1 MAESY
6 SVRAVLSCV
15 DKGFSSGLKAASKTT
30 DSLVSK
36 FKSGFSFGAWA
47 AAGASAFRTV
57 TGGITGLAKGIVQS
71 GMEFESTMSTV
82 KAISGATED
91 EMDRLT
97 NLAKEMGATTKFTA
111 TESAE
116 ALKYMGMA
124 GWDAGQMISGLPGIL
139 NLAAAGETDLGTTSD
154 IVTDGLSAFG
164 LKAEDAA
171 HFSDALAA
179 AVTSTNTDV
188 LMMGETFKYVG
199 PVCGSLG
206 TSMEDTAIAAGL
218 MAGQGVKASQA
229 GTSLRR
235 GLQNLIAPTKPVA
248 AAMEKYGVAIA
259 TTADGQL
266 DLLGTIKNVRSALS
280 GMSDVERTAAVSAI
294 FGANAQTGWN
304 AIIKTSDEEFQRVTE
319 SIYGCEGAAQKMAD
333 IKMDNLAGDV
343 TLFQSAWDGVRQ
355 TLYDMEKGPLRSV
368 VQMATEAMTALNDCI
383 ANGTSFASAISQ
395 VDGLGTALKG
405 IGGAAGVASA
415 AIGAISISD
424 FLKGSGALDKV
435 DLNLRYISNS
445 FSTLKNKVGS
455 FSFDKFAKKGRSSF
469 AKMWKQSRDLGKAF
483 DTFGGKIALSMD
495 AISPKLSDAGLK
507 IWDSFYGVGRK
518 ISTSGSDL
526 AKNMRESFKGATDA
540 VSEVISRVSTIAA
553 PFKDVI
559 SKVGGV
565 VTSVGGKMT
574 SGLTSMIGLAMKL
587 LAPTALAGAAL
598 AGLGLLY
605 SQFGSQIDSIIQMVS
620 EKGPQIISNFAN
632 GITGKLPSLIA
643 AGAQML
649 SGLMNAISANIP
661 AIIQAGVSVVG
672 ALVQGVGNSLGTLI
686 PAAIGLVS
694 SLVSGILSAL
704 PQLITT
710 GMNLLLALVQGI
722 VNNLPLIIN
731 SAMAAI
737 MAFIDGAASSMPDI
751 IGTAVQ
757 IVKTLVD
764 GIVKNLPTIV
774 ANGSKIVGAFISCIE
789 KNFPSIVSAGW
800 DIIVSLGKGLFGAI
814 KSIIPGVVSDGVGSA
829 FGDVLD
835 SVSEKLKEFAGF
847 IKDHA
852 DTIAKVI
859 KVIPKLLAGY
869 LAFKAVSKVA
879 GPVAK
884 FGGAI
889 AKLASS
895 GISKLSG
902 KLFGVSKSTDVISK
916 SSGGMLESA
925 KAFAAVGA
933 GILMVSAGFAL
944 LAESAIRL
952 SKAGGPAIA
961 IMAGLVAAV
970 AGITIG
976 MTALAKSLTA
986 ASPKKLEQ
994 ISKVMLSI
1002 GGAISAVVLSLAA
1015 LSLAVVPLASLGTT
1029 AVAPLAAFGVV
1040 VAGLAVVFSM
1050 VGEKLKASVVG
1061 IVAFAAAISVMALA
1075 MAPLAATGTEGAI
1088 AMAAF
1093 GVVVAGLVAVFS
1105 IFGTALNV
1113 AIPGMVG
1120 LAIAAVGVGAGMRL
1134 ATPFIEAL
1142 PPLIKQ
1148 IGDTASQVAGAL
1160 ADAISKIVDAF
1171 SGLVS
1176 TIADA
1181 VSQIAESVGGT
1192 LCQIF
1197 QTAGDAISEVVGTIG
1212 DGISGIIDSISGGFA
1227 TVLDSIAGIFDS
1239 IGGAALN
1246 AGKGFNEMATGI
1258 EKIVGLNLLDMSASL
1273 GAVATGIGAITA
1285 VSGGMADAGTGMMN
1299 IGAGLM
1305 FISGFAAQAAEK
1317 LALIPQAVIPVSA
1330 AVPALVAA
1338 FSQLTVSV
1346 GGFVASSAGL
1356 STFAAQMFVLVG
1368 VLGVA
1373 SSAAA
1378 SFGASMTGAGAGLAF
1393 VAGSARSAGASVK
1406 TIAVSAAL
1414 AQGAVSGL
1422 RAALGTLKGGLS
1434 GIGAAA
1440 QGAAVKMIAAFSSSA
1455 AKAKTAGKQIGSSL
1469 QTGVSSG
1476 LSKTV
1481 SVTRQAFTNIINVFR
1496 SGASTAKASGI
1507 QIGNN
1512 VLTGIRTGMIKIPV
1526 IARTAMTA
1534 FASAISSGSS
1544 RAVSTARRAASSI
1557 VTAFRSAHSGAYSA
1571 GRYIGQGL
1579 VSGLSSTLGQVRSM
1593 AARIAAA
1600 ADKAIRAKA
1609 KIASPSKVT
1618 TKDGKYIGLG
1628 LVVGLKKM
1636 FGAVYSAG
1644 VGLAAMASKGIMDE
1658 AEIHSPSRKATKHGV
1673 NVGQGFAN
1681 GLLASFKTVQSA
1693 AKGLAKT
1700 AFASLK
1706 SITAGK
1712 KGGFSSTA
1720 SKVASSYEKSL
1731 TAQMNAQLSS
1741 MKKKLNGAIKKN
1753 KSVKKAL
1760 NAAYEQ
1766 YSKYL
1771 KDAVDKAISKT
1782 KYRLEKLGDAYQEKY
1797 EGFRDRL
1804 REYGDMFTS
1813 DSYGYVSMRNFD
1825 ELTKQIDTLGTNL
1838 EKLKGWGLSQSFMEE
1853 LAGLDTASALTVTN
1867 ELLSMGADAAKNYGK
1882 SYDKAMS
1889 KAASVSDKFY
1899 QSYFDTAVNKELS
1912 SLQSDLNKIGKNAM
1926 DGFVKGM
1933 NSKAKSLTGSSKKLA
1948 LSIVSTFKKYLK
1960 IHSPSK
1966 VFAMLGRYIGV
1977 GLINGLERIAG
1988 KVQSATENLV
1998 TLPDIRVPTPALATP
2013 GGSLV
2018 YSGVSEGL
2026 TQVPESEYVI
2036 IVPVELDGK
2045 EVARVT
2051 APYTQRELNKLE
2063 SRASRK
2069 RGVL

>member
-6 SVRAVLSCV
+6 SLKAVLGCV

-139 NLAAAGETDLGTTSD
+139 NLAAAGEADLGTTSD
-154 IVTDGLSAFG
+154 IVTDGLTAFG
-164 LKAEDAA
+164 LGAEDAA
-171 HFSDALAA
+171 HFADALAA
-179 AVTSTNTDV
+179 AATSTNTDV

-199 PVCGSLG
+199 PVCGTLG
-206 TSMEDTAIAAGL
+206 ASMEDTSIAAGL
-218 MAGQGVKASQA
+218 MANAGVKASQA

-235 GLQNLIAPTKPVA
+235 GLQNLINPTKPIA
-248 AAMEKYGVAIA
+248 AAMEKYGVALA
-259 TTADGQL
+259 TTSDGQV
-266 DLLGTIKNVRSALS
+266 DLMGTMKNLRSALGGLS
-280 GMSDVERTAAVSAI
+280 KTEQGAALSAI
-294 FGANAQTGWN
+294 FGSNAMSGWA
-304 AIIKTSDEEFQRVTE
+304 AIVSASDEDFQRVTE

-333 IKMDNLAGDV
+333 VKMDNLAGDV

-368 VQMATEAMTALNDCI
+368 VQTATKAMNAIND
-383 ANGTSFASAISQ
+383 
-395 VDGLGTALKG
+395 ALKG
-405 IGGAAGVASA
+405 NG
-415 AIGAISISD
+415 
-424 FLKGSGALDKV
+424 
-435 DLNLRYISNS
+435 
-445 FSTLKNKVGS
+445 
-455 FSFDKFAKKGRSSF
+455 
-469 AKMWKQSRDLGKAF
+469 
-483 DTFGGKIALSMD
+483 
-495 AISPKLSDAGLK
+495 
-507 IWDSFYGVGRK
+507 
-518 ISTSGSDL
+518 
-526 AKNMRESFKGATDA
+526 
-540 VSEVISRVSTIAA
+540 
-553 PFKDVI
+553 I
-559 SKVGGV
+559 SKFFYNLQKY
-565 VTSVGGKMT
+565 T
-574 SGLTSMIGLAMKL
+574 
-587 LAPTALAGAAL
+587 
-598 AGLGLLY
+598 
-605 SQFGSQIDSIIQMVS
+605 
-620 EKGPQIISNFAN
+620 
-632 GITGKLPSLIA
+632 SLI
-643 AGAQML
+643 
-649 SGLMNAISANIP
+649 P
-661 AIIQAGVSVVG
+661 
-672 ALVQGVGNSLGTLI
+672 
-686 PAAIGLVS
+686 
-694 SLVSGILSAL
+694 
-704 PQLITT
+704 
-710 GMNLLLALVQGI
+710 I
-722 VNNLPLIIN
+722 V
-731 SAMAAI
+731 
-737 MAFIDGAASSMPDI
+737 F
-751 IGTAVQ
+751 
-757 IVKTLVD
+757 
-764 GIVKNLPTIV
+764 
-774 ANGSKIVGAFISCIE
+774 
-789 KNFPSIVSAGW
+789 
-800 DIIVSLGKGLFGAI
+800 
-814 KSIIPGVVSDGVGSA
+814 DGVGSA
-829 FGDVLD
+829 FGDAFSAIKDSLGELNGEFGSHESIMNFRDVLE
-835 SVSEKLKEFAGF
+835 SVAEKLKEFAGF
-847 IKDHA
+847 IKEHA
-852 DTIAKVI
+852 DEVAKLI
-859 KVIPKLLAGY
+859 DLLPKLLAGF
-869 LAFKAVSKVA
+869 LAFKMVKTVIS
-879 GPVAK
+879 PVVR
-884 FGGAI
+884 FGGAVVKI
-889 AKLASS
+889 AGGVVGAVGALKNMFAVKESVEEVSDAAQLAE
-895 GISKLSG
+895 KNA
-902 KLFGVSKSTDVISK
+902 KKATKRRRSTPKRMIA
-916 SSGGMLESA
+916 SA
-925 KAFAAVGA
+925 KAFMMAGA
-933 GILMVSAGFAL
+933 GILMVSAGFALLADSATKLSKAGGPAIAVMAGLSAAVAGMTIGMTSLAKSLTAASPNKLKQLSKVMLSIGGSILMVCAGFAL

-986 ASPKKLEQ
+986 ASPKKLQQ

-1015 LSLAVVPLASLGTT
+1015 LALAVVPLASLGTT

-1061 IVAFAAAISVMALA
+1061 IVAFAAAVSVMALA
-1075 MAPLAATGTEGAI
+1075 MAPLATTGTEGAI

-1105 IFGTALNV
+1105 IFGAALNV

-1120 LAIAAVGVGAGMRL
+1120 LAIAAVGVGTGMRL

-1148 IGDTASQVAGAL
+1148 IGDTASQVASAL

-1176 TIADA
+1176 TIANA

-1273 GAVATGIGAITA
+1273 GAVAAGIGAITA

-1299 IGAGLM
+1299 IGTGLM

-1338 FSQLTVSV
+1338 FSQLTLSV

-1373 SSAAA
+1373 SGSAA

-1393 VAGSARSAGASVK
+1393 VAGSARAAGASVK
-1406 TIAVSAAL
+1406 TIAGSAAL

-1455 AKAKTAGKQIGSSL
+1455 AKAKAEGHQIGSSL

-1496 SGASTAKASGI
+1496 SGASLAKASGI

-1534 FASAISSGSS
+1534 FSSAISGGSS

-1593 AARIAAA
+1593 AASIAAA

-1741 MKKKLNGAIKKN
+1741 MKKKLNSAIKKN

-1760 NAAYEQ
+1760 NAAYDQ

-1782 KYRLEKLGDAYQEKY
+1782 KDRLEKLGDAYQEKY

-1825 ELTKQIDTLGTNL
+1825 DLTKQIETLGANL

-1853 LAGLDTASALTVTN
+1853 LASMDTASALTATN
-1867 ELLSMGADAAKNYGK
+1867 ELLKKGATEAKKYGK

-1889 KAASVSDKFY
+1889 TAASVSDKFY
-1899 QSYFDTAVNKELS
+1899 QSYFNTAVNKELS
-1912 SLQSDLNKIGKNAM
+1912 SLQSDLTKIGKSAM

-1933 NSKAKSLTGSSKKLA
+1933 NSKAKSLKGASKKLA

-2013 GGSLV
+2013 GGSLA

>member
-1 MAESY
+1 MAESH
-6 SVRAVLSCV
+6 SFKAVLSCV

-82 KAISGATED
+82 KAISGATSD

-139 NLAAAGETDLGTTSD
+139 NLAAAGEADLGTTSD
-154 IVTDGLSAFG
+154 IVTDGLTAFG
-164 LKAEDAA
+164 LGAEDAA
-171 HFSDALAA
+171 HFADALAA
-179 AVTSTNTDV
+179 AATSTNTDV

-199 PVCGSLG
+199 PVCGTLG
-206 TSMEDTAIAAGL
+206 ASMEDTSIAAGL
-218 MAGQGVKASQA
+218 MANAGVKASQA

-235 GLQNLIAPTKPVA
+235 GLQNLINPTKPIA
-248 AAMEKYGVAIA
+248 AAMEKYGVALA
-259 TTADGQL
+259 TTSDGQV
-266 DLLGTIKNVRSALS
+266 DLMGTMKNLRSALGGLS
-280 GMSDVERTAAVSAI
+280 KTEQGAALSAI
-294 FGANAQTGWN
+294 FGSNAMSGWA
-304 AIIKTSDEEFQRVTE
+304 AIVSASDEDFQRVTE

-333 IKMDNLAGDV
+333 VKMDNLAGDV

-368 VQMATEAMTALNDCI
+368 VQMATKAMNAIND
-383 ANGTSFASAISQ
+383 
-395 VDGLGTALKG
+395 ALKG
-405 IGGAAGVASA
+405 
-415 AIGAISISD
+415 
-424 FLKGSGALDKV
+424 
-435 DLNLRYISNS
+435 
-445 FSTLKNKVGS
+445 
-455 FSFDKFAKKGRSSF
+455 
-469 AKMWKQSRDLGKAF
+469 
-483 DTFGGKIALSMD
+483 
-495 AISPKLSDAGLK
+495 
-507 IWDSFYGVGRK
+507 
-518 ISTSGSDL
+518 
-526 AKNMRESFKGATDA
+526 
-540 VSEVISRVSTIAA
+540 
-553 PFKDVI
+553 
-559 SKVGGV
+559 
-565 VTSVGGKMT
+565 
-574 SGLTSMIGLAMKL
+574 
-587 LAPTALAGAAL
+587 
-598 AGLGLLY
+598 
-605 SQFGSQIDSIIQMVS
+605 
-620 EKGPQIISNFAN
+620 N
-632 GITGKLPSLIA
+632 GISELFNNLQKYTSLI
-643 AGAQML
+643 
-649 SGLMNAISANIP
+649 P
-661 AIIQAGVSVVG
+661 
-672 ALVQGVGNSLGTLI
+672 
-686 PAAIGLVS
+686 
-694 SLVSGILSAL
+694 
-704 PQLITT
+704 
-710 GMNLLLALVQGI
+710 I
-722 VNNLPLIIN
+722 V
-731 SAMAAI
+731 
-737 MAFIDGAASSMPDI
+737 F
-751 IGTAVQ
+751 
-757 IVKTLVD
+757 
-764 GIVKNLPTIV
+764 
-774 ANGSKIVGAFISCIE
+774 
-789 KNFPSIVSAGW
+789 
-800 DIIVSLGKGLFGAI
+800 
-814 KSIIPGVVSDGVGSA
+814 DGVGSA
-829 FGDVLD
+829 FGEAFSAIKDSLGELNGEVGSHESIMNFRDVLE
-835 SVSEKLKEFAGF
+835 SVAEKLKEFAGF

-859 KVIPKLLAGY
+859 EVLPKLLAGY

-895 GISKLSG
+895 RISKLSG
-902 KLFGVSKSTDVISK
+902 KLFGVSKSTDIISK
-916 SSGGMLESA
+916 SSGGMIESA
-925 KAFAAVGA
+925 EAFSAVGA

-944 LAESAIRL
+944 LADSAIKL

-961 IMAGLVAAV
+961 IMAGLSAAV

-986 ASPKKLEQ
+986 ASPKKLQQ

-1015 LSLAVVPLASLGTT
+1015 LALAVVPLASLGTT

-1061 IVAFAAAISVMALA
+1061 IVAFTAAISVMALA
-1075 MAPLAATGTEGAI
+1075 MAPLATTGTEGAI

-1093 GVVVAGLVAVFS
+1093 GGVVAGLVAVFS

-1212 DGISGIIDSISGGFA
+1212 DGISGIIDSISGGLA

-1258 EKIVGLNLLDMSASL
+1258 EKIVNLSLADMAASL
-1273 GAVATGIGAITA
+1273 GAVATGVGAITA
-1285 VSGGMADAGTGMMN
+1285 VSGGMEAAGTGMMN
-1299 IGAGLM
+1299 LGAGLM

-1346 GGFVASSAGL
+1346 GGFVASSSGL

-1368 VLGVA
+1368 VIGVA

-1378 SFGASMTGAGAGLAF
+1378 SFGASMTSAGAGLAF
-1393 VAGSARSAGASVK
+1393 VSGSAQSAGASVK
-1406 TIAVSAAL
+1406 TIAGSATL

-1422 RAALGTLKGGLS
+1422 RAALGTLKGSLS

-1440 QGAAVKMIAAFSSSA
+1440 QGAAVKMISAFSSSA
-1455 AKAKTAGKQIGSSL
+1455 AKARAAGKQIGTSL
-1469 QTGVSSG
+1469 QTGISSG

-1481 SVTRQAFTNIINVFR
+1481 SITKQAFTNIINVFR
-1496 SGASTAKASGI
+1496 SGASVAKASGI

-1512 VLTGIRTGMIKIPV
+1512 VLTGIRTGMLKIPV

-1579 VSGLSSTLGQVRSM
+1579 VSGLASTLGQVRSM
-1593 AARIAAA
+1593 AASIAAA

-1609 KIASPSKVT
+1609 KISSPSKVT

-1628 LVVGLKKM
+1628 LVVGMKRL

-1644 VGLAAMASKGIMDE
+1644 VRLAAMASKGIVDE
-1658 AEIHSPSRKATKHGV
+1658 AEIHSPSRKAEKHGV

-1693 AKGLAKT
+1693 AKSLAKT

-1741 MKKKLNGAIKKN
+1741 MKKKLNSAIKKN

-1760 NAAYEQ
+1760 NAAYDQ

-1782 KYRLEKLGDAYQEKY
+1782 KDRLEKLGDAYQEKY

-1804 REYGDMFTS
+1804 REYGDMLTV
-1813 DSYGYVSMRNFD
+1813 DKYGYVALKNFD
-1825 ELTKQIDTLGTNL
+1825 EMTNQIKALGSNL
-1838 EKLKGWGLSQSFMEE
+1838 EKLKRWNLSQNFMEE
-1853 LAGLDTASALTVTN
+1853 IAGMDTASALAMTN
-1867 ELLSMGADAAKNYGK
+1867 ELLSRGEAAAVAYGK

-1889 KAASVSDKFY
+1889 AASSVSDKFY
-1899 QSYFDTAVNKELS
+1899 QSYFNAGVKKELA
-1912 SLQSDLNKIGKNAM
+1912 SLQSDLNTIGKNAM
-1926 DGFVKGM
+1926 EGFVKGM
-1933 NSKAKSLTGSSKKLA
+1933 NSKAKSLKGASKKLA

-1966 VFAMLGRYIGV
+1966 VFATLGRYIGV
-1977 GLINGLERIAG
+1977 GLINGLDQIAG
-1988 KVQSATENLV
+1988 KVQSATESLV
-1998 TLPDIRVPTPALATP
+1998 SLPDIRVPTPALATP
-2013 GGSLV
+2013 SSSLA

-2063 SRASRK
+2063 NREGRK
-2069 RGVL
+2069 RGVR

>member
-6 SVRAVLSCV
+6 SLKAVLSCV

-139 NLAAAGETDLGTTSD
+139 NLAAAGEADLGTTSD
-154 IVTDGLSAFG
+154 IVTDGLTAFG
-164 LKAEDAA
+164 LGAEDAA
-171 HFSDALAA
+171 HFADALAA
-179 AVTSTNTDV
+179 AATSTNTDV

-199 PVCGSLG
+199 PVCGTLG
-206 TSMEDTAIAAGL
+206 ASMEDTSIAAGL
-218 MAGQGVKASQA
+218 MANAGVKASQA

-235 GLQNLIAPTKPVA
+235 GLQNLINPTKPIA
-248 AAMEKYGVAIA
+248 AAMEKYGVALA
-259 TTADGQL
+259 TTSDGQV
-266 DLLGTIKNVRSALS
+266 DLMGTMKNLRSALGGLS
-280 GMSDVERTAAVSAI
+280 KTEQGAALSAI
-294 FGANAQTGWN
+294 FGSNAMSGWA
-304 AIIKTSDEEFQRVTE
+304 AIVSASDEDFQRVTE

-368 VQMATEAMTALNDCI
+368 VQTATKAMNAIND
-383 ANGTSFASAISQ
+383 
-395 VDGLGTALKG
+395 ALKG
-405 IGGAAGVASA
+405 
-415 AIGAISISD
+415 
-424 FLKGSGALDKV
+424 
-435 DLNLRYISNS
+435 
-445 FSTLKNKVGS
+445 
-455 FSFDKFAKKGRSSF
+455 
-469 AKMWKQSRDLGKAF
+469 
-483 DTFGGKIALSMD
+483 
-495 AISPKLSDAGLK
+495 
-507 IWDSFYGVGRK
+507 
-518 ISTSGSDL
+518 
-526 AKNMRESFKGATDA
+526 
-540 VSEVISRVSTIAA
+540 
-553 PFKDVI
+553 
-559 SKVGGV
+559 
-565 VTSVGGKMT
+565 
-574 SGLTSMIGLAMKL
+574 
-587 LAPTALAGAAL
+587 
-598 AGLGLLY
+598 
-605 SQFGSQIDSIIQMVS
+605 
-620 EKGPQIISNFAN
+620 N
-632 GITGKLPSLIA
+632 GISEFFNNLQKYTSLI
-643 AGAQML
+643 
-649 SGLMNAISANIP
+649 P
-661 AIIQAGVSVVG
+661 
-672 ALVQGVGNSLGTLI
+672 
-686 PAAIGLVS
+686 
-694 SLVSGILSAL
+694 
-704 PQLITT
+704 
-710 GMNLLLALVQGI
+710 I
-722 VNNLPLIIN
+722 V
-731 SAMAAI
+731 
-737 MAFIDGAASSMPDI
+737 F
-751 IGTAVQ
+751 
-757 IVKTLVD
+757 
-764 GIVKNLPTIV
+764 
-774 ANGSKIVGAFISCIE
+774 
-789 KNFPSIVSAGW
+789 
-800 DIIVSLGKGLFGAI
+800 
-814 KSIIPGVVSDGVGSA
+814 DGVGSA
-829 FGDVLD
+829 FGEAFSAIKDSLGELNGEFGSHESIMNFRDVLE
-835 SVSEKLKEFAGF
+835 SVAEKLKEFAGF

-859 KVIPKLLAGY
+859 KVLPKLLAGY
-869 LAFKAVSKVA
+869 LAFKAVRKVA

-986 ASPKKLEQ
+986 ASPKKLQQ

-1015 LSLAVVPLASLGTT
+1015 LALAVVPLASLGTT

-1075 MAPLAATGTEGAI
+1075 MAPLATTGTEGAI

-1299 IGAGLM
+1299 IGTGLM

-1579 VSGLSSTLGQVRSM
+1579 ISGLSSTLGQVRSM

-1741 MKKKLNGAIKKN
+1741 MKKKLNSAIKKN

-1760 NAAYEQ
+1760 NAAYDQ

-1782 KYRLEKLGDAYQEKY
+1782 KDRLEKLGDAYQEKY

-1825 ELTKQIDTLGTNL
+1825 DLTKQIETLGANL
-1838 EKLKGWGLSQSFMEE
+1838 EKLKGWGLSQSFMDE
-1853 LAGLDTASALTVTN
+1853 LASMDTASALTATN
-1867 ELLSMGADAAKNYGK
+1867 ELLKKGETEAKKYGK

-1889 KAASVSDKFY
+1889 TAASVSDKFY
-1899 QSYFDTAVNKELS
+1899 QSYFNTAVNKELS
-1912 SLQSDLNKIGKNAM
+1912 SLQSDLTKIGKSAM

-1933 NSKAKSLTGSSKKLA
+1933 NSKAKSLKGASKKLA

-2013 GGSLV
+2013 GGSLA

>member
-6 SVRAVLSCV
+6 SLKAVLSCV

-139 NLAAAGETDLGTTSD
+139 NLAAAGEADLGTTSD
-154 IVTDGLSAFG
+154 IVTDGLTAFG
-164 LKAEDAA
+164 LGAEDAA
-171 HFSDALAA
+171 HFADALAA
-179 AVTSTNTDV
+179 AATSTNTDV

-199 PVCGSLG
+199 PVCGTLG
-206 TSMEDTAIAAGL
+206 ASMEDTSIAAGL
-218 MAGQGVKASQA
+218 MANAGVKASQA

-235 GLQNLIAPTKPVA
+235 GLQNLINPTKPIA
-248 AAMEKYGVAIA
+248 AAMEKYGVALA
-259 TTADGQL
+259 TTSDGQV
-266 DLLGTIKNVRSALS
+266 DLMGTMKNLRSALGGLS
-280 GMSDVERTAAVSAI
+280 KTEQGAALSAI
-294 FGANAQTGWN
+294 FGSNAMSGWA
-304 AIIKTSDEEFQRVTE
+304 AIVSASDEDFQRVTE

-333 IKMDNLAGDV
+333 VKMDNLAGDV

-368 VQMATEAMTALNDCI
+368 VQTATKAMNAIND
-383 ANGTSFASAISQ
+383 
-395 VDGLGTALKG
+395 ALKG
-405 IGGAAGVASA
+405 
-415 AIGAISISD
+415 
-424 FLKGSGALDKV
+424 
-435 DLNLRYISNS
+435 
-445 FSTLKNKVGS
+445 
-455 FSFDKFAKKGRSSF
+455 
-469 AKMWKQSRDLGKAF
+469 
-483 DTFGGKIALSMD
+483 
-495 AISPKLSDAGLK
+495 
-507 IWDSFYGVGRK
+507 
-518 ISTSGSDL
+518 
-526 AKNMRESFKGATDA
+526 
-540 VSEVISRVSTIAA
+540 
-553 PFKDVI
+553 
-559 SKVGGV
+559 
-565 VTSVGGKMT
+565 
-574 SGLTSMIGLAMKL
+574 
-587 LAPTALAGAAL
+587 
-598 AGLGLLY
+598 
-605 SQFGSQIDSIIQMVS
+605 
-620 EKGPQIISNFAN
+620 N
-632 GITGKLPSLIA
+632 GISEFFNNLQKYTSLI
-643 AGAQML
+643 
-649 SGLMNAISANIP
+649 P
-661 AIIQAGVSVVG
+661 
-672 ALVQGVGNSLGTLI
+672 
-686 PAAIGLVS
+686 
-694 SLVSGILSAL
+694 
-704 PQLITT
+704 
-710 GMNLLLALVQGI
+710 I
-722 VNNLPLIIN
+722 V
-731 SAMAAI
+731 
-737 MAFIDGAASSMPDI
+737 F
-751 IGTAVQ
+751 
-757 IVKTLVD
+757 
-764 GIVKNLPTIV
+764 
-774 ANGSKIVGAFISCIE
+774 
-789 KNFPSIVSAGW
+789 
-800 DIIVSLGKGLFGAI
+800 
-814 KSIIPGVVSDGVGSA
+814 DGVGSA
-829 FGDVLD
+829 FGEAFSAIKDSLGELNGEFGSHESIMNFRDVLE
-835 SVSEKLKEFAGF
+835 SVAEKLKEFAGF

-859 KVIPKLLAGY
+859 KVLPKLLAGY

-889 AKLASS
+889 AKLVS
-895 GISKLSG
+895 GGVSAIAG
-902 KLFGVSKSTDVISK
+902 KLFGISKSTSAVGKSSRKSSK
-916 SSGGMLESA
+916 SMLASA
-925 KAFAAVGA
+925 KAFMMTGA

-961 IMAGLVAAV
+961 IMVGLVAAV

-976 MTALAKSLTA
+976 MTALAKSLTT
-986 ASPKKLEQ
+986 ASPKKLQQ

-1002 GGAISAVVLSLAA
+1002 GGAISAVVLSLSAFA
-1015 LSLAVVPLASLGTT
+1015 LAVAPLASLGTT

-1075 MAPLAATGTEGAI
+1075 MAPLATTGTEGAI
-1088 AMAAF
+1088 AMSAF
-1093 GVVVAGLVAVFS
+1093 GGVVAGLVAVFS

-1273 GAVATGIGAITA
+1273 GAVAAGIGAITA

-1299 IGAGLM
+1299 IGTSLM

-1434 GIGAAA
+1434 GICAAA

-1469 QTGVSSG
+1469 QAGVSSG

-1496 SGASTAKASGI
+1496 SGASLAKASGI

-1534 FASAISSGSS
+1534 FSSAISGGSS

-1593 AARIAAA
+1593 AASIAAA

-1741 MKKKLNGAIKKN
+1741 MKKKLNSAIKKN

-1760 NAAYEQ
+1760 NAAYDQ

-1782 KYRLEKLGDAYQEKY
+1782 KDRLEKLGDAYQEKY
-1797 EGFRDRL
+1797 EWFRDRL

-1825 ELTKQIDTLGTNL
+1825 DLTKQIETLGANL

-1853 LAGLDTASALTVTN
+1853 LASMDTASALTATN
-1867 ELLSMGADAAKNYGK
+1867 ELLKKGATEAKKYGK

-1889 KAASVSDKFY
+1889 TAASVSDKFY
-1899 QSYFDTAVNKELS
+1899 QSYFNTAVNKELS
-1912 SLQSDLNKIGKNAM
+1912 SLQSDLTKIGKSAM

-1933 NSKAKSLTGSSKKLA
+1933 NSKAKSLKGASKKLA

-2013 GGSLV
+2013 GGSLA

>member
-6 SVRAVLSCV
+6 SLKAVLSCV

-139 NLAAAGETDLGTTSD
+139 NLAAAGEADLGTTSD
-154 IVTDGLSAFG
+154 IVTDGLTAFG
-164 LKAEDAA
+164 LGAEDAA
-171 HFSDALAA
+171 HFADALAA
-179 AVTSTNTDV
+179 AATSTNTDV

-199 PVCGSLG
+199 PVCGTLG
-206 TSMEDTAIAAGL
+206 ASMEDTSIAAGL
-218 MAGQGVKASQA
+218 MANAGVKASQA

-235 GLQNLIAPTKPVA
+235 GLQNLINPTKPIA
-248 AAMEKYGVAIA
+248 AAMEKYGVALA
-259 TTADGQL
+259 TTSDGQV
-266 DLLGTIKNVRSALS
+266 DLMGTMKNLRSALGGLS
-280 GMSDVERTAAVSAI
+280 KTEQGAALSAI
-294 FGANAQTGWN
+294 FGSNAMSGWA
-304 AIIKTSDEEFQRVTE
+304 AIVSASDEDFQRVTE

-333 IKMDNLAGDV
+333 VKMDNLAGDV

-368 VQMATEAMTALNDCI
+368 VQTATKAMNAIND
-383 ANGTSFASAISQ
+383 
-395 VDGLGTALKG
+395 ALKG
-405 IGGAAGVASA
+405 
-415 AIGAISISD
+415 
-424 FLKGSGALDKV
+424 
-435 DLNLRYISNS
+435 
-445 FSTLKNKVGS
+445 
-455 FSFDKFAKKGRSSF
+455 
-469 AKMWKQSRDLGKAF
+469 
-483 DTFGGKIALSMD
+483 
-495 AISPKLSDAGLK
+495 
-507 IWDSFYGVGRK
+507 
-518 ISTSGSDL
+518 
-526 AKNMRESFKGATDA
+526 
-540 VSEVISRVSTIAA
+540 
-553 PFKDVI
+553 
-559 SKVGGV
+559 
-565 VTSVGGKMT
+565 
-574 SGLTSMIGLAMKL
+574 
-587 LAPTALAGAAL
+587 
-598 AGLGLLY
+598 
-605 SQFGSQIDSIIQMVS
+605 
-620 EKGPQIISNFAN
+620 N
-632 GITGKLPSLIA
+632 GISEFFNNLQKYTSLI
-643 AGAQML
+643 
-649 SGLMNAISANIP
+649 P
-661 AIIQAGVSVVG
+661 
-672 ALVQGVGNSLGTLI
+672 
-686 PAAIGLVS
+686 
-694 SLVSGILSAL
+694 
-704 PQLITT
+704 
-710 GMNLLLALVQGI
+710 I
-722 VNNLPLIIN
+722 V
-731 SAMAAI
+731 
-737 MAFIDGAASSMPDI
+737 F
-751 IGTAVQ
+751 
-757 IVKTLVD
+757 
-764 GIVKNLPTIV
+764 
-774 ANGSKIVGAFISCIE
+774 
-789 KNFPSIVSAGW
+789 
-800 DIIVSLGKGLFGAI
+800 
-814 KSIIPGVVSDGVGSA
+814 DGVGSA
-829 FGDVLD
+829 FGEAFSAIKDSLGELNGEFGSHESIMNFRDVLE
-835 SVSEKLKEFAGF
+835 SVAEKLKEFAGF

-859 KVIPKLLAGY
+859 KVLPKLLAGY

-889 AKLASS
+889 AKLVS
-895 GISKLSG
+895 GGVSAIAG
-902 KLFGVSKSTDVISK
+902 KLFGISKSTSAVGKSSRKSSK
-916 SSGGMLESA
+916 SMLASA
-925 KAFAAVGA
+925 KAFMMTGA

-961 IMAGLVAAV
+961 IMVGLVAAV

-976 MTALAKSLTA
+976 MTALAKSLTT
-986 ASPKKLEQ
+986 ASPKKLQQ

-1002 GGAISAVVLSLAA
+1002 GGAISAVVLSLSAFA
-1015 LSLAVVPLASLGTT
+1015 LAVAPLASLGTT

-1040 VAGLAVVFSM
+1040 VAGLAVVFST

-1075 MAPLAATGTEGAI
+1075 MAPLATTGTEGAI

-1093 GVVVAGLVAVFS
+1093 GGVVAGLVAVFS

-1317 LALIPQAVIPVSA
+1317 LALIPQAVTPVAA

-1346 GGFVASSAGL
+1346 GGFVASSSGL

-1368 VLGVA
+1368 VIGVA

-1378 SFGASMTGAGAGLAF
+1378 SFGASMTSAGAGLAF

-1455 AKAKTAGKQIGSSL
+1455 AKAKAAGKQIGTSL
-1469 QTGVSSG
+1469 QTGISSG

-1481 SVTRQAFTNIINVFR
+1481 SITKQAFTNIINVFR
-1496 SGASTAKASGI
+1496 SGASVAKASGI

-1512 VLTGIRTGMIKIPV
+1512 VLTGIRTSVLKIPV
-1526 IARTAMTA
+1526 IARAAMTA

-1579 VSGLSSTLGQVRSM
+1579 VSGLASTLGQVRSM

-1741 MKKKLNGAIKKN
+1741 MKKKLNSAIKKN

-1760 NAAYEQ
+1760 NAAYDQ

-1782 KYRLEKLGDAYQEKY
+1782 KDRLEKLGDAYQEKY

-1804 REYGDMFTS
+1804 REYGDMLTV
-1813 DSYGYVSMRNFD
+1813 DKYGYVALKNFD
-1825 ELTKQIDTLGTNL
+1825 EMTNQIKALGSNL
-1838 EKLKGWGLSQSFMEE
+1838 EKLKRWNLSQNFMEE
-1853 LAGLDTASALTVTN
+1853 IAGMDTASALAMTN
-1867 ELLSMGADAAKNYGK
+1867 ELLSRGEAAAVAYGK

-1889 KAASVSDKFY
+1889 AASSVSDKFY
-1899 QSYFDTAVNKELS
+1899 QSYFNAGVKKELA
-1912 SLQSDLNKIGKNAM
+1912 SLQSDLNTIGKNAM
-1926 DGFVKGM
+1926 EGFVKGM
-1933 NSKAKSLTGSSKKLA
+1933 NSKAKSLKGASKKLA

-1966 VFAMLGRYIGV
+1966 VFATLGRYIGA

-1988 KVQSATENLV
+1988 KVQSATEGLV

-2013 GGSLV
+2013 VGSLA

-2063 SRASRK
+2063 NREGRK
-2069 RGVL
+2069 RGVR

>member
-1 MAESY
+1 MADSY
-6 SVRAVLSCV
+6 SVRAVLGCI

-82 KAISGATED
+82 KAISGATSD

-139 NLAAAGETDLGTTSD
+139 NLAAAGETDLGATSD

-294 FGANAQTGWN
+294 FGAEAQTGWN

-368 VQMATEAMTALNDCI
+368 VQLATEAMTALNDCI

-415 AIGAISISD
+415 AIGAISISNFMKD
-424 FLKGSGALDKV
+424 SGAIEKV
-435 DLNLRYISNS
+435 DSTLKHVSNS
-445 FSTLKNKVGS
+445 FSTLKNKVGG

-469 AKMWKQSRDLGKAF
+469 AKMGKRSRDLGKAF

-507 IWDSFYGVGRK
+507 IWDSFNGVGRK

-526 AKNMRESFKGATDA
+526 AKKMRKSFKGATDA

-731 SAMAAI
+731 SAMVAI
-737 MAFIDGAASSMPDI
+737 MAFINGASSAMPNI
-751 IGTAVQ
+751 LNTAVQ
-757 IVKTLVD
+757 IIQTLIT
-764 GIVKNLPTIV
+764 GLIQNLPTII
-774 ANGSKIVGAFISCIE
+774 ANGFQIVGALISGIVQ
-789 KNFPSIVSAGW
+789 NFPSIVSAGW
-800 DIIVSLGKGLFGAI
+800 DIIVSLGQGLLEAI
-814 KSIIPGVVSDGVGSA
+814 
-829 FGDVLD
+829 
-835 SVSEKLKEFAGF
+835 
-847 IKDHA
+847 
-852 DTIAKVI
+852 
-859 KVIPKLLAGY
+859 
-869 LAFKAVSKVA
+869 
-879 GPVAK
+879 
-884 FGGAI
+884 
-889 AKLASS
+889 
-895 GISKLSG
+895 
-902 KLFGVSKSTDVISK
+902 
-916 SSGGMLESA
+916 
-925 KAFAAVGA
+925 
-933 GILMVSAGFAL
+933 
-944 LAESAIRL
+944 
-952 SKAGGPAIA
+952 PAI
-961 IMAGLVAAV
+961 
-970 AGITIG
+970 IT
-976 MTALAKSLTA
+976 
-986 ASPKKLEQ
+986 
-994 ISKVMLSI
+994 
-1002 GGAISAVVLSLAA
+1002 
-1015 LSLAVVPLASLGTT
+1015 
-1029 AVAPLAAFGVV
+1029 
-1040 VAGLAVVFSM
+1040 
-1050 VGEKLKASVVG
+1050 G
-1061 IVAFAAAISVMALA
+1061 IV
-1075 MAPLAATGTEGAI
+1075 
-1088 AMAAF
+1088 
-1093 GVVVAGLVAVFS
+1093 
-1105 IFGTALNV
+1105 
-1113 AIPGMVG
+1113 
-1120 LAIAAVGVGAGMRL
+1120 
-1134 ATPFIEAL
+1134 
-1142 PPLIKQ
+1142 
-1148 IGDTASQVAGAL
+1148 
-1160 ADAISKIVDAF
+1160 
-1171 SGLVS
+1171 
-1176 TIADA
+1176 
-1181 VSQIAESVGGT
+1181 
-1192 LCQIF
+1192 
-1197 QTAGDAISEVVGTIG
+1197 
-1212 DGISGIIDSISGGFA
+1212 DGISGLFSDLWNFI
-1227 TVLDSIAGIFDS
+1227 T
-1239 IGGAALN
+1239 GGAEDAS
-1246 AGKGFNEMATGI
+1246 ASIESKTKEMA
-1258 EKIVGLNLLDMSASL
+1258 ASL
-1273 GAVATGIGAITA
+1273 STNTSAAKTAVGTDAWAMAGSVSSACSSFNVSGATNSLSALSSCAGAETGAVVNDAQT
-1285 VSGGMADAGTGMMN
+1285 MA
-1299 IGAGLM
+1299 
-1305 FISGFAAQAAEK
+1305 
-1317 LALIPQAVIPVSA
+1317 SA
-1330 AVPALVAA
+1330 ANAA
-1338 FSQLTVSV
+1338 CSNIDTS
-1346 GGFVASSAGL
+1346 
-1356 STFAAQMFVLVG
+1356 
-1368 VLGVA
+1368 
-1373 SSAAA
+1373 
-1378 SFGASMTGAGAGLAF
+1378 
-1393 VAGSARSAGASVK
+1393 
-1406 TIAVSAAL
+1406 
-1414 AQGAVSGL
+1414 GAVSQYENLAGSVDS
-1422 RAALGTLKGGLS
+1422 T
-1434 GIGAAA
+1434 I
-1440 QGAAVKMIAAFSSSA
+1440 SSINNTSA
-1455 AKAKTAGKQIGSSL
+1455 
-1469 QTGVSSG
+1469 SG
-1476 LSKTV
+1476 LKEMQSSYSTTIKGINKTV
-1481 SVTRQAFTNIINVFR
+1481 S
-1496 SGASTAKASGI
+1496 
-1507 QIGNN
+1507 
-1512 VLTGIRTGMIKIPV
+1512 TGMND
-1526 IARTAMTA
+1526 IAR
-1534 FASAISSGSS
+1534 SIQSGGN
-1544 RAVSTARRAASSI
+1544 RAATIAKQAASSI

-1579 VSGLSSTLGQVRSM
+1579 VSGLASTLGQVRSM
-1593 AARIAAA
+1593 AASIAAA

-1609 KIASPSKVT
+1609 KISSPSKVT

-1628 LVVGLKKM
+1628 LVVGMKRL

-1644 VGLAAMASKGIMDE
+1644 VRLAAMASKGIVDE
-1658 AEIHSPSRKATKHGV
+1658 AEIHSPSRKAEKHGV

-1681 GLLASFKTVQSA
+1681 GLLASFKTVRSA
-1693 AKGLAKT
+1693 AKSLAKT
-1700 AFASLK
+1700 AFDALQS
-1706 SITAGK
+1706 TTGK
-1712 KGGFSSTA
+1712 KVGGFSTA
-1720 SKVASSYEKSL
+1720 ASAVSNSYKKSL
-1731 TAQMNAQLSS
+1731 TSSMNAQLSS

-1760 NAAYEQ
+1760 NAAYKQ

-1782 KYRLEKLGDAYQEKY
+1782 KDRLDDLGEAYQKKY
-1797 EGFRDRL
+1797 EAFRDRL
-1804 REYGDMFTS
+1804 REYGDMLTV
-1813 DSYGYVSMRNFD
+1813 DKYGYVALKNFD
-1825 ELTKQIDTLGTNL
+1825 EMTNQIKALGSNL
-1838 EKLKGWGLSQSFMEE
+1838 EKLKRWNLSQNFMEE
-1853 LAGLDTASALTVTN
+1853 IAGMDTASALAMTN
-1867 ELLSMGADAAKNYGK
+1867 ELLSRGEAAAVAYGK

-1889 KAASVSDKFY
+1889 AASSVSDKFY
-1899 QSYFDTAVNKELS
+1899 QSYFNAGVKKELA
-1912 SLQSDLNKIGKNAM
+1912 SLQSNLNTIGKNAM
-1926 DGFVKGM
+1926 EGFVKGM
-1933 NSKAKSLTGSSKKLA
+1933 NSKAKSLKGASKKLA

-1966 VFAMLGRYIGV
+1966 VFATLGRYIGA

-2013 GGSLV
+2013 GGSLA

-2063 SRASRK
+2063 NREGRK
-2069 RGVL
+2069 RGVR

>member
-6 SVRAVLSCV
+6 SLKAVLSCV

-368 VQMATEAMTALNDCI
+368 VQTATKAMNAIND
-383 ANGTSFASAISQ
+383 
-395 VDGLGTALKG
+395 ALKG
-405 IGGAAGVASA
+405 
-415 AIGAISISD
+415 
-424 FLKGSGALDKV
+424 
-435 DLNLRYISNS
+435 
-445 FSTLKNKVGS
+445 
-455 FSFDKFAKKGRSSF
+455 
-469 AKMWKQSRDLGKAF
+469 
-483 DTFGGKIALSMD
+483 
-495 AISPKLSDAGLK
+495 
-507 IWDSFYGVGRK
+507 
-518 ISTSGSDL
+518 
-526 AKNMRESFKGATDA
+526 
-540 VSEVISRVSTIAA
+540 
-553 PFKDVI
+553 
-559 SKVGGV
+559 
-565 VTSVGGKMT
+565 
-574 SGLTSMIGLAMKL
+574 
-587 LAPTALAGAAL
+587 
-598 AGLGLLY
+598 
-605 SQFGSQIDSIIQMVS
+605 
-620 EKGPQIISNFAN
+620 N
-632 GITGKLPSLIA
+632 GISEFFNNLQKYTSLI
-643 AGAQML
+643 
-649 SGLMNAISANIP
+649 P
-661 AIIQAGVSVVG
+661 
-672 ALVQGVGNSLGTLI
+672 
-686 PAAIGLVS
+686 
-694 SLVSGILSAL
+694 
-704 PQLITT
+704 
-710 GMNLLLALVQGI
+710 I
-722 VNNLPLIIN
+722 V
-731 SAMAAI
+731 
-737 MAFIDGAASSMPDI
+737 F
-751 IGTAVQ
+751 
-757 IVKTLVD
+757 
-764 GIVKNLPTIV
+764 
-774 ANGSKIVGAFISCIE
+774 
-789 KNFPSIVSAGW
+789 
-800 DIIVSLGKGLFGAI
+800 
-814 KSIIPGVVSDGVGSA
+814 DGVGSA
-829 FGDVLD
+829 FGEAFSAIKDSLGELNGEFGSHESIMNFRDVLE
-835 SVSEKLKEFAGF
+835 SVDEKLKEFAGF

-852 DTIAKVI
+852 DAVAKLI
-859 KVIPKLLAGY
+859 DLLPKLIAGF
-869 LAFKAVSKVA
+869 LAFKMVKTVIS
-879 GPVAK
+879 PVAR
-884 FGGAI
+884 FGGAVVKI
-889 AKLASS
+889 AGGVVGAVGALKNMFAVKESVEEVSDAAELAE
-895 GISKLSG
+895 KNA
-902 KLFGVSKSTDVISK
+902 KKATKRRRSTPKRMIA
-916 SSGGMLESA
+916 SA
-925 KAFAAVGA
+925 KAFMMAGA

-944 LAESAIRL
+944 LADSAIKL

-961 IMAGLVAAV
+961 IMAGLSAAV
-970 AGITIG
+970 AGMTIG
-976 MTALAKSLTA
+976 MTSLAKSLTA

-1015 LSLAVVPLASLGTT
+1015 LSLSVVPLASLGTT
-1029 AVAPLAAFGVV
+1029 AVAPLAAFGIV

-1075 MAPLAATGTEGAI
+1075 MAPLAKTGTDGAI

-1120 LAIAAVGVGAGMRL
+1120 LAIAAVGVGTGMRL

-1299 IGAGLM
+1299 IGTGLM

-1317 LALIPQAVIPVSA
+1317 LALIPQAVTPVVS

-1346 GGFVASSAGL
+1346 GGFVASSSGL

-1368 VLGVA
+1368 VIGVA

-1378 SFGASMTGAGAGLAF
+1378 SFGASMTSAGAGLAF
-1393 VAGSARSAGASVK
+1393 VAGSAQSAGASVK
-1406 TIAVSAAL
+1406 TIAGSATL

-1455 AKAKTAGKQIGSSL
+1455 AKAKATGKQIGTSL
-1469 QTGVSSG
+1469 QTGISSG

-1481 SVTRQAFTNIINVFR
+1481 SVTKQAFTNIINVFR
-1496 SGASTAKASGI
+1496 SGASVAKASGI

-1512 VLTGIRTGMIKIPV
+1512 VLTGIRTGMLKIPV

-1544 RAVSTARRAASSI
+1544 KAVSTARRAASSI

-1579 VSGLSSTLGQVRSM
+1579 VSGLASTLGQVRSM

-1628 LVVGLKKM
+1628 LVVGMKRA

-1741 MKKKLNGAIKKN
+1741 MKKKLNSAIKKN

-1760 NAAYEQ
+1760 NAAYDQ

-1782 KYRLEKLGDAYQEKY
+1782 KDRLEKLGDAYQEKY

-1825 ELTKQIDTLGTNL
+1825 DLTKQIETLGANL

-1853 LAGLDTASALTVTN
+1853 LASMDTASALTATN
-1867 ELLSMGADAAKNYGK
+1867 ELLKKGETEAKKYGK

-1889 KAASVSDKFY
+1889 TAASVSDKFY
-1899 QSYFDTAVNKELS
+1899 QSYFNTAVNKELS
-1912 SLQSDLNKIGKNAM
+1912 SLQSDLTKIGKSAM

-1933 NSKAKSLTGSSKKLA
+1933 NSKAKSLKGASKKLA

-2013 GGSLV
+2013 GGSLA

-2026 TQVPESEYVI
+2026 TQVPESKYVI

-2063 SRASRK
+2063 NREGRK
-2069 RGVL
+2069 RGVR

>member
-6 SVRAVLSCV
+6 SLKAVLSCV
-15 DKGFSSGLKAASKTT
+15 DKGFSSGLKSASKTT
-30 DSLVSK
+30 DGLISK
-36 FKSGFSFGAWA
+36 FKSGFSFGAFA
-47 AAGASAFRTV
+47 SAGASAFKSVTRFAGGLVSEINSSNAAWKTFDGNMKIIYGDSKKTEKRIDKVKGKLQDYAQKTIYSSSDMASTYAQLAATGVKSADKLV
-57 TGGITGLAKGIVQS
+57 TGFGGIAAASENPQQAMKTLSQQATQMAGKTTVAWQDFKLMYEQTPAGIAAVAKE
-71 GMEFESTMSTV
+71 MKMSTSELIKNV
-82 KAISGATED
+82 QAGTVKTSDFFAAVEKVGNSEGFSKLATEYKTVDQAMDGLKETLGNKLAPAFSVVSDVGIKAISG
-91 EMDRLT
+91 
-97 NLAKEMGATTKFTA
+97 
-111 TESAE
+111 
-116 ALKYMGMA
+116 
-124 GWDAGQMISGLPGIL
+124 I
-139 NLAAAGETDLGTTSD
+139 
-154 IVTDGLSAFG
+154 
-164 LKAEDAA
+164 
-171 HFSDALAA
+171 SDA
-179 AVTSTNTDV
+179 
-188 LMMGETFKYVG
+188 
-199 PVCGSLG
+199 
-206 TSMEDTAIAAGL
+206 I
-218 MAGQGVKASQA
+218 
-229 GTSLRR
+229 
-235 GLQNLIAPTKPVA
+235 
-248 AAMEKYGVAIA
+248 
-259 TTADGQL
+259 
-266 DLLGTIKNVRSALS
+266 
-280 GMSDVERTAAVSAI
+280 
-294 FGANAQTGWN
+294 
-304 AIIKTSDEEFQRVTE
+304 
-319 SIYGCEGAAQKMAD
+319 
-333 IKMDNLAGDV
+333 
-343 TLFQSAWDGVRQ
+343 
-355 TLYDMEKGPLRSV
+355 
-368 VQMATEAMTALNDCI
+368 
-383 ANGTSFASAISQ
+383 
-395 VDGLGTALKG
+395 
-405 IGGAAGVASA
+405 
-415 AIGAISISD
+415 
-424 FLKGSGALDKV
+424 
-435 DLNLRYISNS
+435 
-445 FSTLKNKVGS
+445 
-455 FSFDKFAKKGRSSF
+455 
-469 AKMWKQSRDLGKAF
+469 
-483 DTFGGKIALSMD
+483 GKINA
-495 AISPKLSDAGLK
+495 
-507 IWDSFYGVGRK
+507 
-518 ISTSGSDL
+518 
-526 AKNMRESFKGATDA
+526 
-540 VSEVISRVSTIAA
+540 
-553 PFKDVI
+553 
-559 SKVGGV
+559 
-565 VTSVGGKMT
+565 
-574 SGLTSMIGLAMKL
+574 
-587 LAPTALAGAAL
+587 
-598 AGLGLLY
+598 
-605 SQFGSQIDSIIQMVS
+605 DSIAD
-620 EKGPQIISNFAN
+620 K
-632 GITGKLPSLIA
+632 
-643 AGAQML
+643 
-649 SGLMNAISANIP
+649 
-661 AIIQAGVSVVG
+661 
-672 ALVQGVGNSLGTLI
+672 
-686 PAAIGLVS
+686 VS
-694 SLVSGILSAL
+694 SLVGALQSGAKKLLKYWDAL
-704 PQLITT
+704 KE
-710 GMNLLLALVQGI
+710 
-722 VNNLPLIIN
+722 
-731 SAMAAI
+731 S
-737 MAFIDGAASSMPDI
+737 FS
-751 IGTAVQ
+751 
-757 IVKTLVD
+757 
-764 GIVKNLPTIV
+764 
-774 ANGSKIVGAFISCIE
+774 
-789 KNFPSIVSAGW
+789 
-800 DIIVSLGKGLFGAI
+800 
-814 KSIIPGVVSDGVGSA
+814 GVGSA
-829 FGDVLD
+829 FGDAFYAVGDSLSELNGAFGSAK
-835 SVSEKLKEFAGF
+835 SVSGFKDTMKQIADALKEFAGF
-847 IKDHA
+847 IEDHA

-859 KVIPKLLAGY
+859 NVLPKLLAGY

-902 KLFGVSKSTDVISK
+902 KLFGISKSTDVISK

-986 ASPKKLEQ
+986 ASPKKIQQ

-1015 LSLAVVPLASLGTT
+1015 LALAVVPLASLGTT

-1075 MAPLAATGTEGAI
+1075 MAPLAKTGTDGAI

-1299 IGAGLM
+1299 IGTGLM

-1338 FSQLTVSV
+1338 FAQLTVSV

-1368 VLGVA
+1368 VLSVA

-1378 SFGASMTGAGAGLAF
+1378 SFGSSMTGAGAGLAF
-1393 VAGSARSAGASVK
+1393 VAGSARAAGASVK
-1406 TIAVSAAL
+1406 TIAGSATL

-1496 SGASTAKASGI
+1496 SGASMAKASGI

-1544 RAVSTARRAASSI
+1544 RAVSMARRAASSI

-1593 AARIAAA
+1593 AAHIAAA

-1644 VGLAAMASKGIMDE
+1644 VGLAAMSSQGITDE
-1658 AEIHSPSRKATKHGV
+1658 AEIHSPSRKARRHGV

-1693 AKGLAKT
+1693 AKSLAKT

-1741 MKKKLNGAIKKN
+1741 MKKKLNSAIKKN

-1760 NAAYEQ
+1760 NAAYDQ

-1782 KYRLEKLGDAYQEKY
+1782 KDRLEKLGDAYQEKY

-1825 ELTKQIDTLGTNL
+1825 DLTKQIETLGANL

-1853 LAGLDTASALTVTN
+1853 LASMDTASALTATN
-1867 ELLSMGADAAKNYGK
+1867 ELLKKGATEAKKYGK

-1889 KAASVSDKFY
+1889 TAASVSDKFY
-1899 QSYFDTAVNKELS
+1899 QSYFNTAVNKELS
-1912 SLQSDLNKIGKNAM
+1912 SLQSDLTKIGKSAM

-1933 NSKAKSLTGSSKKLA
+1933 NSKAKSLKGASKKLA

-2013 GGSLV
+2013 GGSLA

>member
-368 VQMATEAMTALNDCI
+368 VQTATKAMNAIND
-383 ANGTSFASAISQ
+383 
-395 VDGLGTALKG
+395 ALKG
-405 IGGAAGVASA
+405 
-415 AIGAISISD
+415 
-424 FLKGSGALDKV
+424 
-435 DLNLRYISNS
+435 
-445 FSTLKNKVGS
+445 
-455 FSFDKFAKKGRSSF
+455 
-469 AKMWKQSRDLGKAF
+469 
-483 DTFGGKIALSMD
+483 
-495 AISPKLSDAGLK
+495 
-507 IWDSFYGVGRK
+507 
-518 ISTSGSDL
+518 
-526 AKNMRESFKGATDA
+526 
-540 VSEVISRVSTIAA
+540 
-553 PFKDVI
+553 
-559 SKVGGV
+559 
-565 VTSVGGKMT
+565 
-574 SGLTSMIGLAMKL
+574 
-587 LAPTALAGAAL
+587 
-598 AGLGLLY
+598 
-605 SQFGSQIDSIIQMVS
+605 
-620 EKGPQIISNFAN
+620 N
-632 GITGKLPSLIA
+632 GISEFFNNLQKYTSLI
-643 AGAQML
+643 
-649 SGLMNAISANIP
+649 P
-661 AIIQAGVSVVG
+661 
-672 ALVQGVGNSLGTLI
+672 
-686 PAAIGLVS
+686 
-694 SLVSGILSAL
+694 
-704 PQLITT
+704 
-710 GMNLLLALVQGI
+710 I
-722 VNNLPLIIN
+722 V
-731 SAMAAI
+731 
-737 MAFIDGAASSMPDI
+737 F
-751 IGTAVQ
+751 
-757 IVKTLVD
+757 
-764 GIVKNLPTIV
+764 
-774 ANGSKIVGAFISCIE
+774 
-789 KNFPSIVSAGW
+789 
-800 DIIVSLGKGLFGAI
+800 
-814 KSIIPGVVSDGVGSA
+814 DGVGSA
-829 FGDVLD
+829 FGEAFSAIKDSLGELNGEFGSHESIMNFRDVLE
-835 SVSEKLKEFAGF
+835 SVAEKLKEFAGF
-847 IKDHA
+847 IEDHA

-859 KVIPKLLAGY
+859 KVLPKLLAGY
-869 LAFKAVSKVA
+869 LAFKAVNKVV

-961 IMAGLVAAV
+961 IMVGLVAAV

-986 ASPKKLEQ
+986 ASPKKLQQ

-1002 GGAISAVVLSLAA
+1002 GGAISAVVLSLSTFA
-1015 LSLAVVPLASLGTT
+1015 LAVAPLASLGTT

-1075 MAPLAATGTEGAI
+1075 MAPLATTGTEGAI

-1093 GVVVAGLVAVFS
+1093 GGVVAGLVAVFS

-1212 DGISGIIDSISGGFA
+1212 DGISGIIDSISGGLA

-1258 EKIVGLNLLDMSASL
+1258 EKIVNLSLADMAASL

-1285 VSGGMADAGTGMMN
+1285 VSGGMEAAGTGMMN
-1299 IGAGLM
+1299 LGAGLM

-1356 STFAAQMFVLVG
+1356 SAFAAQMFVLVG

-1373 SSAAA
+1373 SGAAA
-1378 SFGASMTGAGAGLAF
+1378 SFGSSMTGAGAGLAF
-1393 VAGSARSAGASVK
+1393 VAGSARAAGASVK
-1406 TIAVSAAL
+1406 TIAGSATL

-1455 AKAKTAGKQIGSSL
+1455 AKAKAEGHQIGSSL

-1579 VSGLSSTLGQVRSM
+1579 ISGLSSTLGQVRSM

-1644 VGLAAMASKGIMDE
+1644 VGLAAMSSQGITDE
-1658 AEIHSPSRKATKHGV
+1658 AEIHSPSRKARRHGV

-1693 AKGLAKT
+1693 AKSLAKT
-1700 AFASLK
+1700 AFASLN
-1706 SITAGK
+1706 SVTAGK

-1741 MKKKLNGAIKKN
+1741 MKKKLNSAIKKN

-1760 NAAYEQ
+1760 NAAYDQ

-1782 KYRLEKLGDAYQEKY
+1782 KDRLEKLGDAYQEKY

-1825 ELTKQIDTLGTNL
+1825 DLTKQIETLGANL

-1853 LAGLDTASALTVTN
+1853 LSSMDTASALTATN
-1867 ELLSMGADAAKNYGK
+1867 ELLKKGATEAKKYGK

-1889 KAASVSDKFY
+1889 TAASVSDKFY
-1899 QSYFDTAVNKELS
+1899 QSYFNTAVNNELS
-1912 SLQSDLNKIGKNAM
+1912 SLQSDLTKIGKSAM

-1933 NSKAKSLTGSSKKLA
+1933 NSKAKSLKGASKKLA

-1977 GLINGLERIAG
+1977 GLINGLGRIAG

-2013 GGSLV
+2013 GGSLA

>member
-6 SVRAVLSCV
+6 SLKAVLSCV

-47 AAGASAFRTV
+47 AAGASAFRAV

-82 KAISGATED
+82 KGLVQKTSNDIDGDMT
-91 EMDRLT
+91 RLT

-111 TESAE
+111 TEAAE

-154 IVTDGLSAFG
+154 IVTDGLTAFG
-164 LKAEDAA
+164 LGASEAEK
-171 HFSDALAA
+171 FSDALAA
-179 AVTSTNTDV
+179 TVTSTNTDI
-188 LMMGETFKYVG
+188 LKMGETFKFVG
-199 PVCGSLG
+199 PVCGTLG
-206 TSMEDTAIAAGL
+206 ASMEDTAIAAGL
-218 MAGQGVKASQA
+218 MASSSIKSSQA

-248 AAMEKYGVAIA
+248 AAMEKYGVSLAV
-259 TTADGQL
+259 TKDGQL
-266 DLLGTIKNVRSALS
+266 DLLGTMKNLRSSLS
-280 GMSDVERTAAVSAI
+280 GLTDLERGAALTAL
-294 FGANAQTGWN
+294 FGANAQSGWAAIVN
-304 AIIKTSDEEFQRVTE
+304 ASDKDFQDLTE
-319 SIYGCEGAAQKMAD
+319 SVYGCEGAAKELAD

-368 VQMATEAMTALNDCI
+368 VQMATRGMNAIND
-383 ANGTSFASAISQ
+383 
-395 VDGLGTALKG
+395 ALKG
-405 IGGAAGVASA
+405 
-415 AIGAISISD
+415 
-424 FLKGSGALDKV
+424 
-435 DLNLRYISNS
+435 
-445 FSTLKNKVGS
+445 
-455 FSFDKFAKKGRSSF
+455 
-469 AKMWKQSRDLGKAF
+469 
-483 DTFGGKIALSMD
+483 
-495 AISPKLSDAGLK
+495 
-507 IWDSFYGVGRK
+507 
-518 ISTSGSDL
+518 
-526 AKNMRESFKGATDA
+526 
-540 VSEVISRVSTIAA
+540 
-553 PFKDVI
+553 
-559 SKVGGV
+559 
-565 VTSVGGKMT
+565 
-574 SGLTSMIGLAMKL
+574 
-587 LAPTALAGAAL
+587 
-598 AGLGLLY
+598 
-605 SQFGSQIDSIIQMVS
+605 
-620 EKGPQIISNFAN
+620 N
-632 GITGKLPSLIA
+632 GISEFFNNLQKYTSLI
-643 AGAQML
+643 
-649 SGLMNAISANIP
+649 P
-661 AIIQAGVSVVG
+661 
-672 ALVQGVGNSLGTLI
+672 
-686 PAAIGLVS
+686 
-694 SLVSGILSAL
+694 
-704 PQLITT
+704 
-710 GMNLLLALVQGI
+710 I
-722 VNNLPLIIN
+722 V
-731 SAMAAI
+731 
-737 MAFIDGAASSMPDI
+737 F
-751 IGTAVQ
+751 
-757 IVKTLVD
+757 
-764 GIVKNLPTIV
+764 
-774 ANGSKIVGAFISCIE
+774 
-789 KNFPSIVSAGW
+789 
-800 DIIVSLGKGLFGAI
+800 
-814 KSIIPGVVSDGVGSA
+814 DGVGSA
-829 FGDVLD
+829 FGEAFSAIKDSLGELNGEFGSHESIMNFRDVLE
-835 SVSEKLKEFAGF
+835 SVAEKLKEFAGF

-859 KVIPKLLAGY
+859 KVLPKLLAGY

-902 KLFGVSKSTDVISK
+902 KLFGVSKSTDIISK
-916 SSGGMLESA
+916 SSGGMIESA

-986 ASPKKLEQ
+986 ASPKKLQQ

-1002 GGAISAVVLSLAA
+1002 GGAISAVVLSLSAFA
-1015 LSLAVVPLASLGTT
+1015 LAVAPLASLGTT

-1075 MAPLAATGTEGAI
+1075 MAPLATTGTEGAI

-1148 IGDTASQVAGAL
+1148 IGDTASKVAGAL

-1346 GGFVASSAGL
+1346 GGFVASSAGM

-1378 SFGASMTGAGAGLAF
+1378 SFGASMMGAGAGLAF

-1406 TIAVSAAL
+1406 TIAGSATL

-1434 GIGAAA
+1434 GIGSAA

-1455 AKAKTAGKQIGSSL
+1455 AKAKAAGHQIGSSL

-1496 SGASTAKASGI
+1496 SGASRAKASGI

-1579 VSGLSSTLGQVRSM
+1579 ISGLSSTLGQVRSM

-1741 MKKKLNGAIKKN
+1741 MKKKLNSAIKKN

-1760 NAAYEQ
+1760 NAAYDQ

-1771 KDAVDKAISKT
+1771 KDSVDKAISKT
-1782 KYRLEKLGDAYQEKY
+1782 KDRLEKLGDAYREKY

-1804 REYGDMFTS
+1804 RKYGDMFTS

-1825 ELTKQIDTLGTNL
+1825 DLTKQIETLGANL

-1853 LAGLDTASALTVTN
+1853 LASMDTASALTATN
-1867 ELLSMGADAAKNYGK
+1867 ELLKKGATEAKKYGK

-1889 KAASVSDKFY
+1889 TAASVSDKFY
-1899 QSYFDTAVNKELS
+1899 QSYFNTAVNKELS
-1912 SLQSDLNKIGKNAM
+1912 SLQSDLTKIGKSAM

-1933 NSKAKSLTGSSKKLA
+1933 NSKAKSLKGASKKLA

-2013 GGSLV
+2013 GGSLA